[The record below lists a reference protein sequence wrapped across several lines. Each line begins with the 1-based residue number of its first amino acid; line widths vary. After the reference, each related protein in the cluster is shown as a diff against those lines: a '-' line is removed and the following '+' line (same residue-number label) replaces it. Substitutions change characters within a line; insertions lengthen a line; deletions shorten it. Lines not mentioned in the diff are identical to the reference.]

1 MIYFDNAATS
11 FPKPI
16 NVLKQM
22 NNALSF
28 YGGNPG
34 RSGHKMSLR
43 AAKIVY
49 NLREKASEFFNLN
62 ASERVILT
70 KNCTEALN
78 LAIFSVM
85 KNGGNAIISCY
96 EHNSVVRPLEYLKKN
111 NICDYKIAKASFSNS
126 DNVISSFEKLIDNK
140 TKMIICTH
148 ASNVTGEI
156 APINELS
163 QLCKRK
169 KIIFCV
175 DASQTAGIIPIKMN
189 EQNIDILCCPGHK
202 GLYGPTG
209 TGLFLSNEK
218 ISLSPIIFGGTGS
231 VSTNLNQP
239 DFMPD
244 LLESGTVNVVGAAG
258 LYGGISF
265 IEKTGIEKIYN
276 HELSLAQYFYDN
288 LSKMPNITLYTPF
301 PMHNRSVAT
310 LSFNVKGKTSTAT
323 SGFLDTQN
331 IAVRSGLHC
340 SPLTHNFLN
349 TAPTGTVRV
358 SFSYFN
364 NLDQVYYL
372 CKILKNL

>member
-364 NLDQVYYL
+364 NLDQVNYL